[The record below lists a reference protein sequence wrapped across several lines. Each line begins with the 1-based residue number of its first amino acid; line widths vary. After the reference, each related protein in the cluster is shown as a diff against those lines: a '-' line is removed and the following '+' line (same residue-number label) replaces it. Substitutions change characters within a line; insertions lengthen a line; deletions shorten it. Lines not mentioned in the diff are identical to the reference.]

1 MFFIIIMRERYK
13 IKIEREREIVHTLN
27 VSHWNPKAL
36 GRVYITTHAY
46 AHTNFIYFYF
56 CFLFFRGVVE
66 KERKQKKIFFD
77 EFRSCSRF
85 LLFTSPPPQ
94 KKKKN
99 AGAANSFWKHKLT
112 ARRRFFFFLN
122 FILCVYDNN
131 NNNLK
136 KSWLVCLLAKLLLF
150 SLWCL
155 SSSSERLYLIG
166 TWVSR
171 WGSLG

>member
-1 MFFIIIMRERYK
+1 MTMFFIIIMRERYK
-13 IKIEREREIVHTLN
+13 IKIEREREILHTLN

-85 LLFTSPPPQ
+85 LLFTSPPP
-94 KKKKN
+94 KKKKKMRGQQIVFGN
-99 AGAANSFWKHKLT
+99 TNL
-112 ARRRFFFFLN
+112 RRVAVSFFFLIS
-122 FILCVYDNN
+122 FCV
-131 NNNLK
+131 
-136 KSWLVCLLAKLLLF
+136 CT
-150 SLWCL
+150 
-155 SSSSERLYLIG
+155 IIIIII
-166 TWVSR
+166 
-171 WGSLG
+171 